1 MLGCIIT
8 ETAWNLRIILITIG
22 EKVVWHIEY
31 GIIWAFSHENWLE
44 RPVEEQ
50 KQITF
55 VCHFYTDLIWSNFLN

>member
-8 ETAWNLRIILITIG
+8 ESAWNLRIILITIG

-44 RPVEEQ
+44 RPVEE
-50 KQITF
+50 
-55 VCHFYTDLIWSNFLN
+55 